1 MGKMKSLADKIREAV
16 KQPVPTIP
24 SNKLSH
30 QTANGSIDNSKITNT
45 RKEVKQSS
53 NTSELDISR
62 RINQLSFDGETKEP
76 KQVPIRF
83 PATLYSRLRLLGEEA
98 SIQKITVYAV
108 NQLVES
114 DEIKSKIKTIL
125 KNLNE

>member
-16 KQPVPTIP
+16 KHPVPAVP
-24 SNKLSH
+24 SEKLSY
-30 QTANGSIDNSKITNT
+30 QKAKKPITNSEIANT
-45 RKEVKQSS
+45 RKEVKVSS